1 MPSSISSKG
10 LGAGTLD
17 VLVEDDRGVRTSL
30 GSWQTAGSDHAL
42 ARIPTPG
49 NGTRVVAVFRGTDT
63 AGEPIVA
70 VGAMPLQR

>member
-1 MPSSISSKG
+1 MSGKG

-30 GSWQTAGSDHAL
+30 GWRRPRRRGGAL
-42 ARIPTPG
+42 PAPAS
-49 NGTRVVAVFRGTDT
+49 GTRVVAVFRGVDR

-70 VGAMPLQR
+70 VGALPLTR